1 MTFWKRQNY
10 KKRNQING
18 SSSWEW
24 IVLGGRGL
32 TLKIRKLFG
41 VTQFFYIFI
50 VMVIKQL
57 YSSVKTQQA
66 LHFKKV
72 NVTV

>member
-10 KKRNQING
+10 KKIHQING

-24 IVLGGRGL
+24 IVAAGL

-57 YSSVKTQQA
+57 YSSVKTHQA
-66 LHFKKV
+66 LCFKKV

>member
-10 KKRNQING
+10 KKINQING

-24 IVLGGRGL
+24 IVGGGL

-57 YSSVKTQQA
+57 YSSVKTHQA